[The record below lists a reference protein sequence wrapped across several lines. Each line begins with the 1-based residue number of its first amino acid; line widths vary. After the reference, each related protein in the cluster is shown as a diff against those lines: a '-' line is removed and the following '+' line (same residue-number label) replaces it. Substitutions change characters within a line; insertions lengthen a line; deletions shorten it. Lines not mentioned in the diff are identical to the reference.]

1 MKRMSLALQ
10 LSSPLQSLAASLTH
24 ARGRVAQPS
33 ARPIGAVAESDANL
47 VAEHLAGDPHAFAE
61 LVKRYSGAV
70 YNVAFR
76 FTNNAGE
83 AEHVAQ
89 ETFLRAWRALPRLDA
104 QRPLKPYLMKIAVNL
119 CHDWAARTLV
129 QPVALDEQADELCAD
144 DTADPFQNLDDM
156 ELRARVRMKL
166 DQLPPLYRAVLTLRY
181 SEELSYEEMALALD
195 LPLNTVRTHLRRA
208 KAKLR
213 ALLEQDE

>member
-1 MKRMSLALQ
+1 MSLALHLSAP
-10 LSSPLQSLAASLTH
+10 LSSLASSLTH
-24 ARGRVAQPS
+24 ARERVAQPS
-33 ARPIGAVAESDANL
+33 ARPIAVAAESDAKL
-47 VAEHLAGDPHAFAE
+47 VAKHLAGDPHAFAE

-89 ETFLRAWRALPRLDA
+89 ETFLRAWRSLPRLDA
-104 QRPLKPYLMKIAVNL
+104 QRPLKPYLLKIAVNL
-119 CHDWAARTLV
+119 CHDWAARALV
-129 QPVALDEQADELCAD
+129 QPVPWDEQAAELYVD
-144 DTADPFQNLDDM
+144 DTADPFQNLSDM
-156 ELRARVRMKL
+156 ELRARVRTQL

-181 SEELSYEEMALALD
+181 SEELSYEEMAVALD
-195 LPLNTVRTHLRRA
+195 LPLNTVRTHLHRA

-213 ALLEQDE
+213 ALLERDE